1 MYLASTMLVKTL
13 EALLCYNVKAIR
25 AFTHVGLIALREAA
39 NNYFTA
45 KLF

>member
-1 MYLASTMLVKTL
+1 MYLASTVLAKTL
-13 EALLCYNVKAIR
+13 EVLLYYNVKAIR
-25 AFTHVGLIALREAA
+25 AFTRVGLIALRKAA